1 MGMPN
6 GRYKMSNKPNAT
18 NSMECNG
25 ENCMNITKKENI
37 IFSNFCNDF
46 GSTEYRVPKYV

>member
-1 MGMPN
+1 MQQIPW
-6 GRYKMSNKPNAT
+6 NA
-18 NSMECNG
+18 MG